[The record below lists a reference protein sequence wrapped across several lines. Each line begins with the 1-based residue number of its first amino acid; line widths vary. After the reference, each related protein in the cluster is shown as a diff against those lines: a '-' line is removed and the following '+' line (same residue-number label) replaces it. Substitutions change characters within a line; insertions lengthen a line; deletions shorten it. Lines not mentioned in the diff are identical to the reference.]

1 MTPRSLLRLC
11 PAFVGA
17 TGVGL
22 IANPGFVVREL
33 FGGGFSGD
41 SGMTRGA
48 GFVLLLLSLKCWPN
62 GDEIDGRIIW
72 ALLAYN
78 LLTAL
83 YLGYLKLV
91 AGFVST
97 LLWPVFV
104 LHAVIALLLADLAY
118 ERVSAA
124 KIGRANQH

>member
-1 MTPRSLLRLC
+1 MTAKSPLRLC
-11 PAFVGA
+11 AAFVGA
-17 TGVGL
+17 AGIRL

-33 FGGGFSGD
+33 GGGLSGD
-41 SGMTRGA
+41 SGMTRGV

-62 GDEIDGRIIW
+62 GEDIDGQVIS

-83 YLGYLKLV
+83 YLGYLKLA

-97 LLWPVFV
+97 LLWPVFL
-104 LHAVIALLLADLAY
+104 LHTVIALLLAGLAY

-124 KIGRANQH
+124 KTGP

>member
-1 MTPRSLLRLC
+1 MPAKSLLRLC
-11 PAFVGA
+11 AAFVGA

-33 FGGGFSGD
+33 FGGDLSRD
-41 SGMTRGA
+41 SGMTRGV
-48 GFVLLLLSLKCWPN
+48 GFVLLLLGLKCWPN
-62 GDEIDGRIIW
+62 RDDIDGRVIW

-78 LLTAL
+78 LFTAL
-83 YLGYLKLV
+83 YLGYLKLA

-104 LHAVIALLLADLAY
+104 LHTVIALLLAGLVY

-124 KIGRANQH
+124 KTGQANQH